1 MHKINLQLFADPGTG
16 AANSGTGTSDAGTTG
31 DGAQNNAAGT
41 ADGQTAGKTYTPEE
55 IDKLVE
61 EKASKKAD
69 AIRISMYQQEGMTEA
84 DAKAALNDWKAKKA
98 SEAEKAKG
106 DLTKQQQRADEAERK
121 LAERENQIFAD
132 LVEAK
137 SEALAVSLGIDP
149 AKLAYIRL
157 DFSKVGKTDTG
168 KPKAED
174 IKAVLEG
181 ALKVM
186 PELKRSTEPI
196 QTGVAPTNGGKPIG
210 GAEEDALR
218 RAFGLPPKK

>member
-1 MHKINLQLFADPGTG
+1 MHKMNLQLFAEPG
-16 AANSGTGTSDAGTTG
+16 AANSGTGDPAPTQPADPVGTGNGAPDAGTPQI
-31 DGAQNNAAGT
+31 DPAKVDEIAA
-41 ADGQTAGKTYTPEE
+41 
-55 IDKLVE
+55 
-61 EKASKKAD
+61 KKAEQ
-69 AIRISMYQQEGMTEA
+69 AQRAALRSYFQQQGMTETEA
-84 DAKAALNDWKAKKA
+84 EAAIKAYKDQKAAQDEKDKGNLTAMQKKA
-98 SEAEKAKG
+98 EEAEKRVA
-106 DLTKQQQRADEAERK
+106 AVEAS
-121 LAERENQIFAD
+121 AFSD

-186 PELKRSTEPI
+186 PELKRTSEPI
-196 QTGVAPTNGGKPIG
+196 QTGVAPTNGGKPITG
-210 GAEEDALR
+210 DDDAIR
-218 RAFGLPPKK
+218 RAMGLPPKK